1 MDNICCISGC
11 ERFGSPIVSRHFKVT
26 GNEKF
31 YCPDHRKGLIT
42 SFRDQN
48 AKLRSYFGASI
59 FEETAPKEF
68 VYDEYLP
75 EELDGNLKFKGDE

>member
-26 GNEKF
+26 GN
-31 YCPDHRKGLIT
+31 
-42 SFRDQN
+42 
-48 AKLRSYFGASI
+48 ASI